1 MWLDMVFSVRW
12 KLIETEICMLRSAT
26 SHWALG
32 PSGGGWAGLLVPVR
46 MISPSIELCRIYTVE
61 VTPSVWQKVWLW
73 QWSFREY
80 LTVCLTPG
88 QSFQSAV
95 SFCSFQE
102 PNELGR
108 YINEVVSLNHGN
120 TESFAQ
126 VNSEQDI
133 LNQDLVA
140 SRVRAAV
147 LHHLWVIT
155 DNLTLGKRMVGIELN
170 PEGKLGFSILV

>member
-1 MWLDMVFSVRW
+1 M
-12 KLIETEICMLRSAT
+12 
-26 SHWALG
+26 
-32 PSGGGWAGLLVPVR
+32 
-46 MISPSIELCRIYTVE
+46 
-61 VTPSVWQKVWLW
+61 
-73 QWSFREY
+73 
-80 LTVCLTPG
+80 CLTPG

-133 LNQDLVA
+133 LNQNLVA
-140 SRVRAAV
+140 SKVRAAV
-147 LHHLWVIT
+147 LHHL
-155 DNLTLGKRMVGIELN
+155 
-170 PEGKLGFSILV
+170 